1 MSNEFLLGGD
11 RDEFFDQSV
20 LQEAHGEGV
29 HIELINRVNKLSC
42 ARDEGRPLGIGF
54 QEQVSNRLQAAVV
67 KSHGGEA
74 LEEKREYKSCR

>member
-1 MSNEFLLGGD
+1 MLQKHTEKEFTN
-11 RDEFFDQSV
+11 
-20 LQEAHGEGV
+20 
-29 HIELINRVNKLSC
+29 ELINRVNTLSC

-74 LEEKREYKSCR
+74 LEGKREYKSCR